1 MYTIPHPGV
10 RSMQDICRSARVADC
25 GHCWARSGQACLVP
39 GPASGPPAPVVS
51 TETGAG
57 GYHLARFARARRRGL
72 ITAAEMAAV
81 LQGYD
86 VFAGHTVIWDAD
98 EGRCPGGGAVNA
110 VVGAWRPSGGAS

>member
-1 MYTIPHPGV
+1 
-10 RSMQDICRSARVADC
+10 MQDICQSARLADC

-39 GPASGPPAPVVS
+39 GPAIGQPAQVVN
-51 TETGAG
+51 TETGAD

-86 VFAGHTVIWDAD
+86 VFAGHTVIWDAH
-98 EGRCPGGGAVNA
+98 EGRRPGRGAA
-110 VVGAWRPSGGAS
+110 HATASAARPSGGAS